1 VVGVAQRSRGGDLV
15 PTLRACPPP
24 HSPRGT
30 SSGSGSN
37 APHTGID
44 ETHDPNL
51 KSWVESAND
60 PATDF
65 PIQNLPVCLVD
76 TDTEDQWATAVRVGD
91 VYVLLE
97 PLREADLLN
106 GFGIAWLA
114 NPQGELVEVEP
125 FRRAC
130 RKRLV
135 DLLSGRSN
143 ELRDNKELRDRV
155 IVPVNEASGTG
166 AYHEYPP
173 ISPSNYT
180 DFYASIHHAT
190 NVGSMFRPDNAL
202 LPNYKHIPIGYHG
215 RASSI
220 VPSGTSFHRPVGQ
233 TSPPDS
239 DPSAGPGFG
248 PCKLLDYELEMG
260 CVIGRGNALG
270 SSVSIADAESHIFG
284 LCIVNDW
291 SARDLQKWEYVP
303 LGPFL
308 AKNFATTISP
318 YIVTLE
324 ALAPFRIPAYERP
337 ASDPRPLPYLSSDAN
352 AARGG
357 FDITLEVYLQSAE
370 MAKRSMAPVRLSKGN
385 FRHMYWTFAQMV
397 AHHTVNGCNL
407 QPGDL
412 LASGTISG
420 PTRDSRGSMIEL
432 TWDGD
437 PFANPPKLVPGTQ
450 RTPIELPTGEKR
462 TFLGDGD
469 TVIMK
474 AYCERE
480 GFRRIGFG
488 ECRGTV
494 LPAKV

>member
-1 VVGVAQRSRGGDLV
+1 MS
-15 PTLRACPPP
+15 TRADGPGPQ
-24 HSPRGT
+24 
-30 SSGSGSN
+30 
-37 APHTGID
+37 TGID
-44 ETHDPNL
+44 ETHDLNL
-51 KSWVESAND
+51 KSWVESANV
-60 PATDF
+60 PNTDF
-65 PIQNLPVCLVD
+65 PIQNMPVCLASEAG
-76 TDTEDQWATAVRVGD
+76 EDGD
-91 VYVLLE
+91 MLE
-97 PLREADLLN
+97 PSVVIGDCVVSLTACLVAAEKI
-106 GFGIAWLA
+106 GFSPEFVAAGIPDPFDTASRRLS
-114 NPQGELVEVEP
+114 ELTPMQRSLV
-125 FRRAC
+125 RRA
-130 RKRLV
+130 
-135 DLLSGRSN
+135 LSAVLRSDSKAR
-143 ELRDNKELRDRV
+143 EHLAD
-155 IVPVNEASGTG
+155 VPMRIDAAQILPWANADWNGMG
-166 AYHEYPP
+166 GQL
-173 ISPSNYT
+173 IGNYT

-248 PCKLLDYELEMG
+248 PCKLMDYELEMG
-260 CVIGRGNALG
+260 CIIGRGNSLG
-270 SSVSIADAESHIFG
+270 SPVSITDAESHIFG

-318 YIVTLE
+318 YIVTME

-337 ASDPRPLPYLSSDAN
+337 ATDPRPLPYLSSDAN
-352 AARGG
+352 TASGG
-357 FDITLEVYLQSAE
+357 FDITLEVHLQSAD
-370 MAKRSMAPVRLSKGN
+370 MAKRSMPPVRLSKGN
-385 FRHMYWTFAQMV
+385 FKHMYWTFAQMV

-462 TFLGDGD
+462 TFLADGD

-488 ECRGTV
+488 ECRGTI
-494 LPAKV
+494 LPARV